1 MKSIKLIMSV
11 LMAVSLLALSAA
23 EIDGIYVWKSGNY
36 TRFNLNDI
44 SFSDNKICIDEAT
57 MSVDAIDSI
66 TFTKPTEAYVVTDT
80 ILIYYRGA
88 VASVSPQNVEGLTT
102 EVNGAAVHITN
113 TNADHEM
120 TFVLSGKSNEGS
132 FTYYGDYK
140 ASIRLAGVSLESST
154 GAALDIKCGKRIA
167 LELADGTDNCL
178 KDASEDL
185 GQKAAL
191 YCKGHMEVS
200 GGGSLTVNGKV
211 SHAISTKEY
220 MLVKKGTGTI
230 HVIAAEGDGIHVGQY
245 FQMNGG
251 TISVNISGRDAAAI
265 KSDSLMSIT
274 DGKLSI
280 TTIGDADKG
289 LKSKDDIIISGGET
303 NIIQNSGCIVKDNE
317 QSNGSGNND
326 DSGDEGQESTYR
338 ICFALSTT
346 KGQFWQDVVYLYS
359 SDGTKI
365 AQMTDVIT
373 MLSKQQSSCT
383 FFYYDFDT
391 PPSGQ
396 FYFASDDLRVGNQTY
411 SIRTP
416 EVSGPTESTPVV
428 YYQINSESF
437 SSVGNIRTFAITD
450 YTSRYADGTIL
461 DSGNIYTAE
470 SYATAAAI
478 KSDKNIAIEGGTIT
492 IKTTGAAARGISCDN
507 VFTTTGGIVDITN
520 NGSGLGFSRN
530 TETAKGIT
538 SDGNICLQGGTIN
551 IQMTGSGGKGIK
563 CDGNLTIGISD
574 DEGPV
579 LNVST
584 TGTRHANSSSAKA
597 IKVDGAITVNG
608 GESIIQTSTLFAEGL
623 ESKLKSD
630 ASIVFNGGRHYFRCN
645 NDCISTVG
653 AIKFDGGIVV
663 CYSSG
668 DDAVDSNYGR
678 KGAIQIGNGIV
689 LAYSSY
695 NWNGGFD
702 SDNSSF
708 IQITGNG
715 IAIGGGA
722 NSFGNNP
729 EASIIE
735 NAAQGYCFT
744 ASPLSYTQN
753 RYYTLADEDGN
764 NLVTYSVEA
773 NFTSA
778 LSFFTATGMK
788 SGSSYTVWESQAKP
802 TDATTEWHSIYLG
815 SNTTG
820 TNIVTSFTAK

>member
-1 MKSIKLIMSV
+1 MPV
-11 LMAVSLLALSAA
+11 FMAMSLLAFSAT
-23 EIDGIYVWKSGNY
+23 EIDGIYVWKDGAY
-36 TRFNLNDI
+36 IRFNLNEI
-44 SFSDNKICIDEAT
+44 TFSDNHIRIADAT
-57 MSVDAIDSI
+57 MSVDDIDSI
-66 TFTKPTEAYVVTDT
+66 TFTKPTEPGVVTDT
-80 ILIYYRGA
+80 IYIYYSGA
-88 VASVSPQNVEGLTT
+88 EATVSPQNVAGITA
-102 EVNGAAVHITN
+102 EVNGAAVCITN
-113 TNADHEM
+113 MNTDREM
-120 TFVLSGKSNEGS
+120 TFVLGGESGKGS

-140 ASIRLAGVSLESST
+140 ASIRLAGVSLTSAT
-154 GAALDIKCGKRIA
+154 GSALDIKCGKRIA

-178 KDASEDL
+178 KDASEDF

-200 GGGSLTVNGKV
+200 GGGSLTVDGKV
-211 SHAISTKEY
+211 LHAISTKEY

-230 HVIAAEGDGIHVGQY
+230 HVTAAEGDGIHVGQY

-251 TISVNISGRDAAAI
+251 TISVNISGCDATAI

-280 TTIGDADKG
+280 TTTGDADKG
-289 LKSKDDIIISGGET
+289 LKSKDDIIISGGEIDIT
-303 NIIQNSGCIVKDNE
+303 QNSGCIVKDNE
-317 QSNGSGNND
+317 QGNGSGNHD
-326 DSGDEGQESTYR
+326 DSGDEGQKPYR

-359 SDGTKI
+359 SDGTRI
-365 AQMTDVIT
+365 AQMTDVMT
-373 MLSKQQSSCT
+373 MLSKIQSSCT
-383 FFYYDFDT
+383 FFYYDFYT

-416 EVSGPTESTPVV
+416 EVNGPTESTPVV

-437 SSVGNIRTFAITD
+437 SVNGNIRTFAIND
-450 YTSRYADGTIL
+450 YTPRYADGTIL

-478 KSDKNIAIEGGTIT
+478 KGDKDITIEGGTIT
-492 IKTTGAAARGISCDN
+492 IKTNGAAARGISCEN
-507 VFTTTGGIVDITN
+507 VFTTTGGIVGITN
-520 NGSGLGFSRN
+520 SGSGLGFSRN

-538 SDGNICLQGGTIN
+538 SDGNICLQGGTIS

-574 DEGPV
+574 DDGPV

-584 TGTRHANSSSAKA
+584 TGARHANSSSAKA

-608 GESIIQTSTLFAEGL
+608 GESVIQTSTLFAEGL
-623 ESKLKSD
+623 ESKQESD

-663 CYSSG
+663 CFSSG

-678 KGAIQIGNGIV
+678 KGAIQIGNGVV

-695 NWNGGFD
+695 SWNGGFD

-729 EASIIE
+729 EASTIE

-744 ASPLSYTQN
+744 ASPISYTQN
-753 RYYTLADEDGN
+753 HYYTLADEDGN

-773 NFTSA
+773 NFSSA

-788 SGSSYTVWESQAKP
+788 SGSSYTVKESQTKP
-802 TDATTEWHSIYLG
+802 TDAITEWHGLYLG
-815 SNTTG
+815 STATG
-820 TNIVTSFTAK
+820 TTPVASFTAK